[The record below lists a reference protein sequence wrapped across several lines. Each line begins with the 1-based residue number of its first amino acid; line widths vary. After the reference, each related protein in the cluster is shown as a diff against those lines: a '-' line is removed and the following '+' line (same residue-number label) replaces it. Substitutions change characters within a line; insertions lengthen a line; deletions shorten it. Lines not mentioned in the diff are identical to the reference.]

1 MFARMRLLGSV
12 QLRSGRR
19 DSMRDER
26 QRRLCF
32 LRDHERGAQRG
43 LAYGYARAIACEDGG
58 DGFASLEPVAGP
70 RGDDE
75 PNGRVRAVADER
87 AAAHVDDA
95 AAQCPR
101 LDARDEA
108 TPQRREDLALGRLRE
123 DGRIVDDP
131 WIAALRFDDPLK
143 ALCGAP
149 RGDRLLE

>member
-1 MFARMRLLGSV
+1 
-12 QLRSGRR
+12 
-19 DSMRDER
+19 MRDQR

-43 LAYGYARAIACEDGG
+43 LAYGDARATAGEDGG

-95 AAQCPR
+95 AAECPR

-108 TPQRREDLALGRLRE
+108 APRCREDLALGGLRE
-123 DGRIVDDP
+123 NGRIVDDAG
-131 WIAALRFDDPLK
+131 ISTLRLDDSLK
-143 ALCGAP
+143 ALRGAP
-149 RGDRLLE
+149 RGDRLLELPS